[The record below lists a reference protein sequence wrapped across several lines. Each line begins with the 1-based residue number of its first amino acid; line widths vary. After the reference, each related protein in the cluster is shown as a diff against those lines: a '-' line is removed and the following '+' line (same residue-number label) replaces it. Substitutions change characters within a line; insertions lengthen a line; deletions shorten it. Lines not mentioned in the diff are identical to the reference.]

1 MAEIRNEKI
10 TIKCTRSERDQIEKQ
25 ASENNMS
32 LSEYIRQRLIVD
44 VATESDSTST
54 KILKS
59 LSICTAFAQTFA
71 SNKFNDK
78 ELQEYDE
85 EVERIMRKN
94 CVDGDLKEVE
104 NMTENQ

>member
-10 TIKCTRSERDQIEKQ
+10 TIKCTRNERDQIEKQ

-32 LSEYIRQRLIVD
+32 LSEYIRQRLLVD
-44 VATESDSTST
+44 VAVEVDSDST
-54 KILKS
+54 KILVG
-59 LSICTAFAQTFA
+59 LSICTAFAQTFV

-85 EVERIMRKN
+85 EVGRIMREN
-94 CVDGDLKEVE
+94 GVGDYFKEVR
-104 NMTENQ
+104 NITENP